1 MWLHETSP
9 VFTTNLILHF
19 LLISIV
25 EEAVD
30 KLISLN
36 ENPLNDITPS
46 EPRLETNE
54 GLPPVSSIPS
64 PWLLSHADINNPNS
78 KTSSSHDQHPVN
90 QSRFLTTSSHDK
102 HPVTQSRFQTSSSQ
116 DQHPVTQSRFQTS
129 SSHDQHPVTQSRF
142 QTSSSQDQHP
152 VTQSRFLTTSSH
164 DQHPVTQ
171 SRFLTTSSHD
181 QHPVTQSRFLTTSS
195 HDQHPVTQSRFLT
208 TSSHNQ
214 RPVIHSRGFETHS
227 DLWPNLQLSL
237 NQWPT
242 FHQGSSPRQPR
253 SSYHHDRITVSSSP
267 DNQLTRK
274 INRDEM
280 VSNKGSMDQSGQ
292 RKDEQEKKL
301 IMLRGLPGS
310 GKTTLAKQVI
320 LQTEP

>member
-9 VFTTNLILHF
+9 VFTPNLIFHF
-19 LLISIV
+19 LFISIV
-25 EEAVD
+25 EEAAD

-46 EPRLETNE
+46 EPRLKTNE
-54 GLPPVSSIPS
+54 GLPPVNSIPS

-78 KTSSSHDQHPVN
+78 KTSSSHDQHPV
-90 QSRFLTTSSHDK
+90 
-102 HPVTQSRFQTSSSQ
+102 TQSRFQTNW
-116 DQHPVTQSRFQTS
+116 
-129 SSHDQHPVTQSRF
+129 SHDQHPVTQSRF
-142 QTSSSQDQHP
+142 QTSSSHKQHP
-152 VTQSRFLTTSSH
+152 VTQSLFQTSW
-164 DQHPVTQ
+164 
-171 SRFLTTSSHD
+171 
-181 QHPVTQSRFLTTSS
+181 
-195 HDQHPVTQSRFLT
+195 
-208 TSSHNQ
+208 SHNQ
-214 RPVIHSRGFETHS
+214 RPVSHSHGFVSRS
-227 DLWPNLQLSL
+227 DHWPNLQPSL

-253 SSYHHDRITVSSSP
+253 SSYHHDQITVSSSP

-280 VSNKGSMDQSGQ
+280 VSNKDSMDQSGQ
-292 RKDEQEKKL
+292 RKGEQEKKL

-320 LQTEP
+320 I

>member
-1 MWLHETSP
+1 M
-9 VFTTNLILHF
+9 ILHF
-19 LLISIV
+19 LLLISIV
-25 EEAVD
+25 EEAAD

-46 EPRLETNE
+46 EPTNE
-54 GLPPVSSIPS
+54 GLPPVNSLSS

-78 KTSSSHDQHPVN
+78 KTSSSHDQHPV
-90 QSRFLTTSSHDK
+90 
-102 HPVTQSRFQTSSSQ
+102 TQSRFQTSW
-116 DQHPVTQSRFQTS
+116 
-129 SSHDQHPVTQSRF
+129 SHDQHPVTQSRF
-142 QTSSSQDQHP
+142 QTSW
-152 VTQSRFLTTSSH
+152 SH

-171 SRFLTTSSHD
+171 SRFQTSWS
-181 QHPVTQSRFLTTSS
+181 P
-195 HDQHPVTQSRFLT
+195 
-208 TSSHNQ
+208 NQ
-214 RPVIHSRGFETHS
+214 RPVSHSHVFEPRS
-227 DLWPNLQLSL
+227 DHWPNLQPSL

-253 SSYHHDRITVSSSP
+253 PSYHHDRITVSSSP

-280 VSNKGSMDQSGQ
+280 VSNKDTCSMDQSGQ

-320 LQTEP
+320 IL

>member
-129 SSHDQHPVTQSRF
+129 SSHGQHPVTQSRF
-142 QTSSSQDQHP
+142 QTSSS
-152 VTQSRFLTTSSH
+152 
-164 DQHPVTQ
+164 
-171 SRFLTTSSHD
+171 
-181 QHPVTQSRFLTTSS
+181 
-195 HDQHPVTQSRFLT
+195 
-208 TSSHNQ
+208 HNQ
-214 RPVIHSRGFETHS
+214 CPVSHSRGFETHS